1 MFKKILLPLDGSK
14 TAEQALFWAKQY
26 AGPDKAQVV
35 LLQVLHAEYPLEGR
49 PFRAGASEAREYLQ
63 GIERELNFA
72 GIPAKILLRNE
83 PVSQAIVEAARRE
96 RCDLII
102 MTSRGASKVVR
113 WLIGGVTQ
121 QVMRLSPIPV
131 FVVRSSVAASLH
143 ERPRRILV
151 PQDGSPL
158 ARTILPLARDF
169 ARFHRAALAL
179 IHVRSRSHTLRSESS
194 ERKAAKALER
204 RAGALRS
211 GGVRVSALI
220 EEGDAAEEILK
231 ACRPG
236 DVLVLSTHGYGGLKR
251 LVLGSV
257 AEKVIHQAPV
267 PVLVHK
273 KPAHY
278 RRLPHDLANLELF
291 DA

>member
-49 PFRAGASEAREYLQ
+49 PFRAGSTEAREYLQ
-63 GIERELNFA
+63 GIERELNYA
-72 GIPAKILLRNE
+72 GIPAKMLLRNE
-83 PVSQAIVEAARRE
+83 PVSRAIVETARRE
-96 RCDLII
+96 ACDLII

-131 FVVRSSVAASLH
+131 LIVRSSIAASLH
-143 ERPRRILV
+143 AKPRRILV

-169 ARFHRAALAL
+169 AHFHRAGLAL
-179 IHVRSRSHTLRSESS
+179 LHVRARSPSSRSGSTME
-194 ERKAAKALER
+194 KAFKALER
-204 RAGALRS
+204 RANELRTQ
-211 GGVRVSALI
+211 GVQASTLLV
-220 EEGDAAEEILK
+220 EGDAADEILK
-231 ACRPG
+231 ACRPR
-236 DVLVLSTHGYGGLKR
+236 DLLVMTTHGFGGLKR
-251 LVLGSV
+251 LVLGSI
-257 AEKVIHQAPV
+257 AEKVIHQARV
-267 PVLVHK
+267 PVLVYK
-273 KPAHY
+273 RPAHY
-278 RRLPHDLANLELF
+278 RQLPHDLANLELF
-291 DA
+291 ES